1 MTSKA
6 LHSIVVLLLSVT
18 VSQAV
23 AFWRPPTRHL
33 PSEELAPI
41 LEVWDQAV
49 SSGILEDY
57 EAALSCV
64 THVMPSDASVG
75 TARVGGASCVPFSNP
90 EIVDRIVDFYLAVV
104 ASKESGK
111 SLYREIRN
119 EYSADYVKHEA
130 GIAKLLAESAE
141 STFDLRVYDHV
152 LPYRVGFSGRFRT
165 LYLASVNPRRTL
177 NYLFGTQIDADYS
190 GTSWG
195 EFMEHAF
202 AILSYMTMQSPKA
215 LEAARERVFAFIA
228 EHVKFFASQD
238 KDFKRDNPA
247 EYLNRQSAY
256 QYLLKLNDYYVRN
269 DALDVVEFLGT
280 IDQVPLIQSIIH
292 DVKEWD
298 FEHPPARAS
307 RYLEKPGQIREKGL
321 RIIEELR
328 RRSPSKEDK

>member
-6 LHSIVVLLLSVT
+6 LRSIVVLLLSVT

-49 SSGILEDY
+49 ASGILEDY
-57 EAALSCV
+57 ETALSCV

-119 EYSADYVKHEA
+119 EYSADYVRHEA

-190 GTSWG
+190 GTGWG

-215 LEAARERVFAFIA
+215 LEAERERVFAFIA

>member
-6 LHSIVVLLLSVT
+6 LRSIVVLLLSVT

-57 EAALSCV
+57 EAGLSCV

-119 EYSADYVKHEA
+119 EYSADYVRHEA

-190 GTSWG
+190 GTGWG

-215 LEAARERVFAFIA
+215 LEAERERVFAFIA

-280 IDQVPLIQSIIH
+280 IDEVPLVEAIIH
-292 DVKEWD
+292 DAKEWD
-298 FEHPPARAS
+298 FEHPPTRAS
-307 RYLEKPGQIREKGL
+307 RHLEKPGQIREKGL

-328 RRSPSKEDK
+328 RRSPSKENK